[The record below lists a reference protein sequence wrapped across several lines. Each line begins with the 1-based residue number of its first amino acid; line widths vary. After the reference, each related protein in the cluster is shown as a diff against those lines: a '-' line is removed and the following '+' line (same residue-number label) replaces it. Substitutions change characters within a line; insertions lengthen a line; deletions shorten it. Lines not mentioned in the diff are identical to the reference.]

1 MRVAGVVGAEV
12 VGAEVLVV
20 LTAPGVR
27 AAVVLVAEARAV
39 MVAEVRGVEA
49 MVAGVRVR
57 VVAVEV
63 Q

>member
-1 MRVAGVVGAEV
+1 MAGVVGAEV

-20 LTAPGVR
+20 LTAAGVR
-27 AAVVLVAEARAV
+27 AAVVLVGEARAV

-57 VVAVEV
+57 VVAVGV